1 MKSALNNNNL
11 SKNVAC
17 WSELFHDS
25 KRNMLDCKEETN
37 AFCLFGYF
45 VLLGFFFHFIEK
57 TSLNF
62 GSFPENVVPMLQNP
76 HCCLDFYTY
85 ISSFFEERTLFTQLA
100 HSRHTIVAL
109 ITQYGKL

>member
-1 MKSALNNNNL
+1 MLFVCL
-11 SKNVAC
+11 GVLFC
-17 WSELFHDS
+17 W
-25 KRNMLDCKEETN
+25 
-37 AFCLFGYF
+37 
-45 VLLGFFFHFIEK
+45 VFFFHFIEK

-109 ITQYGKL
+109 ITQYEKLQCIEKKKSDFPRAISNTD